1 MRSFIFW
8 RTGILLKRYAVIVRQ
23 NCVDV
28 ECNGGFNVTV
38 HIVVLHTTYR
48 DFAFAY
54 SDITFKKCIRFIQFL
69 AMMKYMIIMDEFI
82 NIVKNGY
89 QKCALARNRNYSL
102 SDAG

>member
-1 MRSFIFW
+1 MRSLIFL
-8 RTGILLKRYAVIVRQ
+8 RTGILLKLYAVIVRRCGRQ

-54 SDITFKKCIRFIQFL
+54 SDITFKKCIRFIQYL
-69 AMMKYMIIMDEFI
+69 AMMI
-82 NIVKNGY
+82 
-89 QKCALARNRNYSL
+89 
-102 SDAG
+102 